1 MKFMIVG
8 KGSAEIEAG
17 ALPSQELVD
26 NMHAYNESLAKAG
39 VLLAAEGLYPSSH
52 GAQIAYSG
60 GKATVID
67 GPFAEAK
74 ELIAGFWLIQVK
86 SREEAIEWALRLPV
100 PPGAEGI
107 GLDVWQVFDAADVP
121 DDSMPAEERER
132 EEVLRERL
140 RATTPDGLRPEG

>member
-8 KGSAEIEAG
+8 KASPETEAG
-17 ALPSQELVD
+17 ALPSQQVVD
-26 NMHAYNESLAKAG
+26 DMHAYNEALTKAG
-39 VLLAAEGLYPSSH
+39 VLLAAEGLYPSSQ

-86 SREEAIEWALRLPV
+86 SREEAIEWALRVPV
-100 PPGAEGI
+100 PPGYDGI
-107 GLDVWQVFDAADVP
+107 GLDVWRVFDASDVP
-121 DDSMPAEERER
+121 DDSLPADELERER
-132 EEVLRERL
+132 ALRERL
-140 RATTPDGLRPEG
+140 GVDTPGT

>member
-8 KGSAEIEAG
+8 KANAETEAG
-17 ALPSQELVD
+17 VLPSQELVD
-26 NMHAYNESLAKAG
+26 NMHAYNEALAKAG
-39 VLLAAEGLYPSSH
+39 VLLAAEGLYPSSQ

-86 SREEAIEWALRLPV
+86 SREEAIEWAMRVPV
-100 PPGAEGI
+100 PPGYDGI
-107 GLDVWQVFDAADVP
+107 GLDVWRVFDASDVP
-121 DDSMPAEERER
+121 DDSLAADERER
-132 EEVLRERL
+132 EQALRDRL
-140 RATTPDGLRPEG
+140 GVDTPNT

>member
-8 KGSAEIEAG
+8 KANAETEAG
-17 ALPSQELVD
+17 ALPPQELVD
-26 NMHAYNESLAKAG
+26 DMYAYNESLAKAG

-60 GKATVID
+60 GKASVID

-86 SREEAIEWALRLPV
+86 SREEAVEWALRVPV
-100 PPGAEGI
+100 PPGHTGI
-107 GLDVWQVFDAADVP
+107 GLDVWQVFDASDVP
-121 DDSMPAEERER
+121 DESMPEQARER
-132 EEVLRERL
+132 EEALRERL
-140 RATTPDGLRPEG
+140 RGDDSRS

>member
-8 KGSAEIEAG
+8 KANAETEAG
-17 ALPSQELVD
+17 VLPSQELVD
-26 NMHAYNESLAKAG
+26 NMQAYNESLAKAG
-39 VLLAAEGLYPSSH
+39 VLLAAEGLYPSSQ

-86 SREEAIEWALRLPV
+86 SREEAIEWAMRVPV
-100 PPGAEGI
+100 PPGHEGI
-107 GLDVWQVFDAADVP
+107 GLDVWRVFDASDVP

-132 EEVLRERL
+132 EEALRERL
-140 RATTPDGLRPEG
+140 GVDQPDD

>member
-8 KGSAEIEAG
+8 KASPETEAG

-26 NMHAYNESLAKAG
+26 DMHAYNEALAKAG
-39 VLLAAEGLYPSSH
+39 VLLAAEGLYPSSQ

-60 GKATVID
+60 GRATVID

-100 PPGAEGI
+100 PRGNDGI
-107 GLDVWQVFDAADVP
+107 GLDVWRVFDASDVP
-121 DDSMPAEERER
+121 EETAATPEEAEREKA
-132 EEVLRERL
+132 LRRRL
-140 RATTPDGLRPEG
+140 GAGS

>member
-8 KGSAEIEAG
+8 KASAETEAG

-26 NMHAYNESLAKAG
+26 NMHAYNEELAKAG
-39 VLLAAEGLYPSSH
+39 VLLAAEGLYPSSE

-60 GKATVID
+60 GRSKVID

-86 SREEAIEWALRLPV
+86 SREEAVEWALRVPV
-100 PPGAEGI
+100 PPGHEGI
-107 GLDVWQVFDAADVP
+107 GLDVWRVFDASDVP
-121 DDSMPAEERER
+121 DESLPPEELDREKA
-132 EEVLRERL
+132 LRERL
-140 RATTPDGLRPEG
+140 GADGTS